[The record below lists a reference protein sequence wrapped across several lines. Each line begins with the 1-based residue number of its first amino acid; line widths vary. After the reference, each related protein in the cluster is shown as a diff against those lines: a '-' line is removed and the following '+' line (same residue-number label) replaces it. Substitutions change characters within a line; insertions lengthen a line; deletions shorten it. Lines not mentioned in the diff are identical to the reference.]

1 MDPAVLTLALV
12 AGAVAAFNPCG
23 FALLPAYLSL
33 LVASRGAGPGDAT
46 SQLTAIG
53 RAGRFTAGM
62 TTGFVGVFGA
72 FGVVV
77 APFALALERYLPV
90 LTVVVG
96 AALVAVGMW
105 LLSGRSMILPL
116 LTRRGRA
123 PGTSWASQVGYG
135 ATFALAS
142 LSCTAAP
149 FLAVTAGALR
159 SGGPFAVVV
168 TYLAYAAGMGAVV
181 GVLALASATASVGLA
196 ARLRRTAPVLARV
209 SGGLLV
215 VAGAYVAWYGWFEL
229 RVLAGTTTGDPVV
242 DVAIAVQSAMARTVT
257 AVGAPLL
264 SVGALGV
271 AAVVTTAAAL
281 RRRRRREPRT
291 AVALTATA
299 TGFVERD
306 LRRS

>member
-1 MDPAVLTLALV
+1 VDPAVLTLALV

-33 LVASRGAGPGDAT
+33 LVASPDGSSGAS

-72 FGVVV
+72 FGLVV
-77 APFALALERYLPV
+77 APLALAVERYLPV

-105 LLSGRSMILPL
+105 LLSGRSLTLPL

-123 PGTSWASQVGYG
+123 PGMSWASQVGYG

-149 FLAVTAGALR
+149 FLAVTAAALG
-159 SGGPFAVVV
+159 SGGPVAVVG
-168 TYLAYAAGMGAVV
+168 TYLAYAVGMGAVV

-209 SGGLLV
+209 SGALLV
-215 VAGAYVAWYGWFEL
+215 LAGAYVAWYGWFEL

-242 DVAIAVQSAMARTVT
+242 DVAIGVQSAVARTVT
-257 AVGAPLL
+257 ALGAPLL
-264 SVGALGV
+264 AVGALGV
-271 AAVVTTAAAL
+271 AAVVTTAAVL
-281 RRRRRREPRT
+281 RRRRRRKPRT
-291 AVALTATA
+291 TVALTAA
-299 TGFVERD
+299 TEVVHRD

>member
-1 MDPAVLTLALV
+1 VDLAVLTLALV

-33 LVASRGAGPGDAT
+33 LVAAPAEHAGPV
-46 SQLTAIG
+46 SQLSAVV

-72 FGVVV
+72 FGLVV

-90 LTVVVG
+90 VTVVVG
-96 AALVAVGMW
+96 AALVAVGVW
-105 LLSGRSMILPL
+105 LLAGRSLTVPL

-159 SGGPFAVVV
+159 SGGPLAVVT
-168 TYLAYAAGMGAVV
+168 TYLAYAVGMGAVV
-181 GVLALASATASVGLA
+181 GVLALASATASVGVA

-209 SGGLLV
+209 SGALLV
-215 VAGAYVAWYGWFEL
+215 LAGAYVAWYGWFEL
-229 RVLAGTTTGDPVV
+229 RVLAGSTTGDPVV
-242 DVAIAVQSAMARTVT
+242 DAATELQSAVAR
-257 AVGAPLL
+257 AVAATGAPVLFTA
-264 SVGALGV
+264 ALGV
-271 AAVVTTAAAL
+271 AAVLAAA
-281 RRRRRREPRT
+281 
-291 AVALTATA
+291 AV
-299 TGFVERD
+299 
-306 LRRS
+306 LRRSRRELDVEQPPTPSELVDGRPRRSS

>member
-1 MDPAVLTLALV
+1 VDSAVLTLALV

-33 LVASRGAGPGDAT
+33 LVASPGEGPGGT
-46 SQLTAIG
+46 SQVRAIG

-62 TTGFVGVFGA
+62 TTGFVAVFGT
-72 FGVVV
+72 FGLVV

-90 LTVVVG
+90 LTVVIG
-96 AALVAVGMW
+96 AALVVVGGW
-105 LLSGRSMILPL
+105 LLSGRSLTLPL

-123 PGTSWASQVGYG
+123 PGTSWASQIGYG

-149 FLAVTAGALR
+149 FLAVTAGALS
-159 SGGPFAVVV
+159 SGGPLAVVV
-168 TYLAYAAGMGAVV
+168 TYVAYAAGMGAVV

-215 VAGAYVAWYGWFEL
+215 LAGLYVAWYGWFEL

-242 DVAIAVQSAMARTVT
+242 DLAIGVQSAVARTV
-257 AVGAPLL
+257 AALGAPVLAL
-264 SVGALGV
+264 GALGV
-271 AAVVTTAAAL
+271 AAVLTTAAAVT
-281 RRRRRREPRT
+281 RRQRESHD
-291 AVALTATA
+291 AVAPSTTATD
-299 TGFVERD
+299 VDHD

>member
-1 MDPAVLTLALV
+1 MDLAVLALALV

-33 LVASRGAGPGDAT
+33 LVAAPAEHGDGT
-46 SQLTAIG
+46 TQLTAIG

-72 FGVVV
+72 FGLVV

-90 LTVVVG
+90 VTVLVG
-96 AALVAVGMW
+96 AVLVAVGVW
-105 LLSGRSMILPL
+105 LLTGRSLTVPL

-123 PGTSWASQVGYG
+123 PGTSWTSQVGYG

-159 SGGPFAVVV
+159 SGGPLAVVV
-168 TYLAYAAGMGAVV
+168 TYVAYAAGMGAVV
-181 GVLALASATASVGLA
+181 GVLALASATASAGLA
-196 ARLRRTAPVLARV
+196 ARLRRTAPLLAQV
-209 SGGLLV
+209 SGVLLV

-229 RVLAGTTTGDPVV
+229 RVLAGTSTGDPVV
-242 DVAIAVQSAMARTVT
+242 ELAMGVQSAVARTVT
-257 AVGAPLL
+257 GIGAPVLAVGAL
-264 SVGALGV
+264 SV
-271 AAVVTTAAAL
+271 AAVVTAAAAL
-281 RRRRRREPRT
+281 RRRRRQDDELPL
-291 AVALTATA
+291 APASSV
-299 TGFVERD
+299 
-306 LRRS
+306 RRHPGRSG

>member
-1 MDPAVLTLALV
+1 VDPAVLTLALV

-33 LVASRGAGPGDAT
+33 LVASPPAGAGAT

-72 FGVVV
+72 FGLVV

-96 AALVAVGMW
+96 AALVAVGVW
-105 LLSGRSMILPL
+105 LLSGRSLALPL

-135 ATFALAS
+135 ASFALAS

-159 SGGPFAVVV
+159 SGGPLAVVV
-168 TYLAYAAGMGAVV
+168 TYVAYAAGMGAVV

-209 SGGLLV
+209 SGALLV
-215 VAGAYVAWYGWFEL
+215 LAGAYVAWYGWFEL
-229 RVLAGTTTGDPVV
+229 RVLAGTATGDPVV
-242 DVAIAVQSAMARTVT
+242 DLAIGVQSVVARTVT
-257 AVGAPLL
+257 AIGAPVLA
-264 SVGALGV
+264 VGALGV
-271 AAVVTTAAAL
+271 AAVLATAAAL
-281 RRRRRREPRT
+281 RRSRRSELDI
-291 AVALTATA
+291 AHILTATG
-299 TGFVERD
+299 TDVVDRD
-306 LRRS
+306 SRRS

>member
-33 LVASRGAGPGDAT
+33 LVASPDGSSGAT

-72 FGVVV
+72 FGLVV
-77 APFALALERYLPV
+77 APLALAVERYLPV

-105 LLSGRSMILPL
+105 LLSGRPLTLPL

-135 ATFALAS
+135 ATFAVAS

-149 FLAVTAGALR
+149 FLAVTASALG
-159 SGGPFAVVV
+159 SGGPVAVVV
-168 TYLAYAAGMGAVV
+168 TYLAYAVGMGAVV
-181 GVLALASATASVGLA
+181 GALALASATASVGLA
-196 ARLRRTAPVLARV
+196 ARLRRAAPVLSRI
-209 SGGLLV
+209 SGALLV
-215 VAGAYVAWYGWFEL
+215 LAGTYVAWYGWFEL

-242 DVAIAVQSAMARTVT
+242 DVAIGVQSAVARAVT
-257 AVGAPLL
+257 ALGAPLL
-264 SVGALGV
+264 AVGALGM
-271 AAVVTTAAAL
+271 AAVVMTAAA
-281 RRRRRREPRT
+281 RRRRRDART
-291 AVALTATA
+291 GVALTAT
-299 TGFVERD
+299 TSRVVDDRD